1 MRGKATRHIR
11 SIDTVGITPAYAGKS
26 GKSSV
31 SRSSTKDHPRLCG
44 EKPIHFPVAIGNLG
58 SPPPMRGKGFA
69 AGVLMPACG
78 ITPAYAGKR
87 NGTRRNMSCC
97 WDHPRLCGEKRSPQK
112 LQQLCQGS
120 PPPMRGKVQQVDHL
134 LSNIRIT
141 PAYAGKRH
149 SVSPFSFLWTG
160 SPPPMRGKARC
171 FLSLPAYH
179 RITPAYAGKRL
190 ETASLIVRNQDHPR
204 LCGEKAIA
212 LCSSPRGHRITPAYA
227 GKSACGV
234 ASGRMPMDHPRLCGE
249 KR

>member
-1 MRGKATRHIR
+1 MR
-11 SIDTVGITPAYAGKS
+11 GKS

-58 SPPPMRGKGFA
+58 SPRLCGEKDSPPAYSCQHAGSPPPMRGKGTEPV
-69 AGVLMPACG
+69 GICPVVG

-87 NGTRRNMSCC
+87 GHRRNFNNCVKGS
-97 WDHPRLCGEKRSPQK
+97 PRLCGEKKCNKWITSFQI
-112 LQQLCQGS
+112 L
-120 PPPMRGKVQQVDHL
+120 DH
-134 LSNIRIT
+134 

-179 RITPAYAGKRL
+179 RITPRL
-190 ETASLIVRNQDHPR
+190 CGEKTETASLIVRNQDHPR
-204 LCGEKAIA
+204 LCGGKGY
-212 LCSSPRGHRITPAYA
+212 CSMFLSPRA
-227 GKSACGV
+227 
-234 ASGRMPMDHPRLCGE
+234 
-249 KR
+249 